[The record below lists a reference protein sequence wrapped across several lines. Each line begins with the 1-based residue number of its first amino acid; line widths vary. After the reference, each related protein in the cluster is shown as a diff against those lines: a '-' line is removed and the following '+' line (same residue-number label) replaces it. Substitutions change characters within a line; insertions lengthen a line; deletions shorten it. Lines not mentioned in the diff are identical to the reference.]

1 MMNYLDYMNNQ
12 PVMKAFFGNKMP
24 ELNPNDKDS
33 VKKWQDWAVRN
44 GYMTQAQ
51 VDTGYGTYGRQTK
64 AAYAAAQ
71 QSGKSTSS
79 SSAPSPNIWGRVGN
93 LVNNAYSA
101 VTMKPVRDFVSQ
113 KINQAAL
120 NSGKEGWRYVAN
132 VVNLPITGIEDA
144 VLARTNSTINRVLP
158 GWVPEQAQDQIG
170 KGQAV
175 WTVDKDSGIARYYDP
190 DGKLQISSPAGTG
203 LIKGAK
209 QRAGDNKTP
218 TGTFTLSGPQAG
230 KSKPGG
236 RWSFGP
242 WFYRTNHKNN
252 GSDKTSGVGIHGT
265 GFPIFNGTNVSHGC
279 VRVDNRAIRKF
290 HKIAPNQGAG
300 TKIVM
305 YDENGGTI

>member
-1 MMNYLDYMNNQ
+1 
-12 PVMKAFFGNKMP
+12 MKYFNVYNTNSPIVKAQWGKKMP
-24 ELNPNDKDS
+24 EINTSDPESIKR
-33 VKKWQDWAVRN
+33 WQDWAVRN
-44 GYMTQAQ
+44 KYMTQEQ
-51 VDTGYGTYGRQTK
+51 VDTGYGVYGPRTK
-64 AAYAAAQ
+64 AAYASAQ
-71 QSGKSTSS
+71 KSGKSTSS
-79 SSAPSPNIWGRVGN
+79 SNTSSPNLWGKVGN
-93 LVNNAYSA
+93 FVNNAYDI
-101 VTMKPVRDFVSQ
+101 VTMKPVRDLVSQ

-120 NSGKEGWRYVAN
+120 NSDKEGWRYVAN
-132 VVNLPITGIEDA
+132 VANLPITGIEDA
-144 VLARTNSTINRVLP
+144 ALARVNSTINRILP

-175 WTVDKDSGIARYYDP
+175 WTVDKENGIARYYDP
-190 DGKLQISSPAGTG
+190 DGKLRISSPAGTG

-242 WFYRTNHKNN
+242 WFYRTNHRNN
-252 GSDKTSGVGIHGT
+252 GSDKASGVGIHGT

-290 HKIAPNQGAG
+290 HRIAPNQGAG
-300 TKIVM
+300 VKIVM
-305 YDENGGTI
+305 YDENGGII